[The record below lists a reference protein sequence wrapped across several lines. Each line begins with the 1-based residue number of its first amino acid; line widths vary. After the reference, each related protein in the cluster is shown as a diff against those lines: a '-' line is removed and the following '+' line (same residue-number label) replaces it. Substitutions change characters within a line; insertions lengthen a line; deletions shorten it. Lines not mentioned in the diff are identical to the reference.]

1 MALCCQ
7 SRLASL
13 QHSRCT
19 IAACPRVLQ
28 VLIVPPAR
36 TSYRPMMA
44 LTPTALGTCTRA
56 LGTGEPGCVD
66 MLARLFFMLETHDPQ
81 GVIGHAVVVPK
92 PSR

>member
-1 MALCCQ
+1 
-7 SRLASL
+7 
-13 QHSRCT
+13 
-19 IAACPRVLQ
+19 
-28 VLIVPPAR
+28 
-36 TSYRPMMA
+36 
-44 LTPTALGTCTRA
+44 LGTCTRA